1 MRYANWNGVKISAED
16 YDKSSKTFF
25 DELKCRCCNT
35 NVIAKQG
42 DIKIWHFS
50 HESKNSCSEWHKPM
64 SEWHKNWQN
73 EFDKEFR
80 EIIHHGKLGKHIA
93 DVKTKHGHIIEF
105 QNSPISSKEILQ
117 REEFYGD
124 KLLWILNSDTFKL
137 ELNSEKNN
145 KKKYEIKFS
154 ELFKIL
160 FEKET
165 LEIQDF
171 IFAKSK
177 YSIYNSINS
186 FFKIS
191 KCKNVYIDMNDGNL
205 LKLQRKGSDYN
216 YILTYHGYKTTI
228 DVNFKFS
235 FLKTNMQKQIKF
247 DNKDVNVY
255 SDEIVDRNNCD
266 EKSKK
271 IWFKELDKFL
281 FCSLI
286 SKEQLLFTIKNG
298 FLF

>member
-1 MRYANWNGVKISAED
+1 
-16 YDKSSKTFF
+16 
-25 DELKCRCCNT
+25 
-35 NVIAKQG
+35 
-42 DIKIWHFS
+42 
-50 HESKNSCSEWHKPM
+50 M
-64 SEWHKNWQN
+64 SEWHMNWQN
-73 EFDKEFR
+73 EFDKEYR

-137 ELNSEKNN
+137 QLNSEKNN

-160 FEKET
+160 FEKEI

-216 YILTYHGYKTTI
+216 YILTYHGYKTTL
-228 DVNFKFS
+228 DVNFKFD
-235 FLKTNMQKQIKF
+235 FLKSKMQKQIKF